1 MPGEM
6 TFIQK
11 LKRSVRIRNLIIFCL
26 ILLLIWWGGT
36 AILKYWSQ
44 PLTTDTSYV
53 FGDNEKG
60 IQFPLI
66 TICDRDIYTK
76 NPLMK
81 DCKTG
86 RYDLI
91 GSFVSCIKK
100 DKNFLLESFMDS
112 LQLDIRKIVA
122 MVKLWTGSEH
132 IILKDLDGLAWS
144 KIFNYAWGF
153 CHTFDLSKI
162 NTYEYVSYREILR
175 PGLKFVMAEK

>member
-1 MPGEM
+1 
-6 TFIQK
+6 
-11 LKRSVRIRNLIIFCL
+11 
-26 ILLLIWWGGT
+26 
-36 AILKYWSQ
+36 
-44 PLTTDTSYV
+44 
-53 FGDNEKG
+53 
-60 IQFPLI
+60 
-66 TICDRDIYTK
+66 
-76 NPLMK
+76 MK

-162 NTYEYVSYREILR
+162 NTYV
-175 PGLKFVMAEK
+175 